1 MAQVYDPESGQM
13 IDQYDLFLKRRAAK
27 KSADNSGVEMAPGS
41 EVGPGVAK
49 EDFFGNSNLTQ
60 NDTVPGK
67 EAASSPGMGAA
78 QGANAA
84 IQSNSA
90 GGSKTATLGAGL
102 TAAGTAT
109 ANPYLIGAGLVLSSA
124 ASINKSKND
133 RQQNRYLAEMQK
145 YQARQ
150 QAIQNMASIGANLKA

>member
-1 MAQVYDPESGQM
+1 
-13 IDQYDLFLKRRAAK
+13 
-27 KSADNSGVEMAPGS
+27 
-41 EVGPGVAK
+41 
-49 EDFFGNSNLTQ
+49 
-60 NDTVPGK
+60 
-67 EAASSPGMGAA
+67 MGAA

-133 RQQNRYLAEMQK
+133 RQQNRDLAEMQK